1 MAIYDEKQSVTHP
14 TLDVNQEM
22 ERFLQDNPQLRE
34 ALEIFGITLTEY
46 DRLLANLQP
55 SKTVTSNMTAAV
67 EFGN

>member
-1 MAIYDEKQSVTHP
+1 MAINDENQPVTHP

-22 ERFLQDNPQLRE
+22 DKFLQDNPQLRE
-34 ALEIFGITLTEY
+34 ALEIFGITITEY

-67 EFGN
+67 GIGN